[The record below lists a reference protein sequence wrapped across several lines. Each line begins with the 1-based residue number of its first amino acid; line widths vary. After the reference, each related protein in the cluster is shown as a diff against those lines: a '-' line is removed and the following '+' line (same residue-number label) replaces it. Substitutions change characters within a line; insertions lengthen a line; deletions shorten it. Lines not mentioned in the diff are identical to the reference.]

1 MIPLLTVR
9 IFRGNSRLYFDKTLM
24 EIVLM
29 ASLPG
34 ASPPSTLEKHPLAY
48 APRLLRPFALALS
61 LAYFQYYTPSARRR
75 SPAGSRLDRLARW
88 HALAPAPATLP
99 LRRRRALALQL
110 ALLHA
115 ARLLDLTAAIWR
127 PSPLA
132 GDWLR
137 APAARQIRQVR
148 QAVADG
154 EPGTTGDRLGAVA
167 RALDLGEAITPDVA
181 AWAVQF
187 LDRLIDQTP
196 AASIPAA
203 LTLAP
208 DCCRLRLHETT
219 PPALLFDLV
228 QVGEWQP
235 FERDGGELILTPRS
249 VARAARRGY
258 TAQPAARLVETAA
271 ARPPDSELRR
281 RLNDWA
287 ARGRSHRLSPAY
299 LLETDRDDQLAAIL
313 AQRRF
318 RPHILRVLS
327 PRCAAVRPAIAP
339 ALDKW
344 LAGRGFYLSDEAGVN
359 RPTAKGQAIGGEE
372 EHLSLVARSSSLA
385 YEWFALRVL
394 VGLGDLAPLPVP
406 PPHEALAAT
415 AATLDLRELGELEAL
430 ATRYL
435 DQWRTALRGRDAFLP
450 ASGPPDPPLLD
461 AVRDA
466 LRHER
471 TLVIEYRPPWN
482 DDLHV
487 PGGELQGGS
496 ETRADGGER
505 ATPCPP
511 ALDAER
517 YLTRVR
523 PLWLEQRG
531 DLYYLHTYCYRAE
544 AERTF
549 RLDRVTHYE

>member
-219 PPALLFDLV
+219 PRLCF
-228 QVGEWQP
+228 
-235 FERDGGELILTPRS
+235 LIS
-249 VARAARRGY
+249 
-258 TAQPAARLVETAA
+258 
-271 ARPPDSELRR
+271 
-281 RLNDWA
+281 
-287 ARGRSHRLSPAY
+287 
-299 LLETDRDDQLAAIL
+299 
-313 AQRRF
+313 F
-318 RPHILRVLS
+318 R
-327 PRCAAVRPAIAP
+327 
-339 ALDKW
+339 W
-344 LAGRGFYLSDEAGVN
+344 
-359 RPTAKGQAIGGEE
+359 
-372 EHLSLVARSSSLA
+372 
-385 YEWFALRVL
+385 
-394 VGLGDLAPLPVP
+394 
-406 PPHEALAAT
+406 
-415 AATLDLRELGELEAL
+415 
-430 ATRYL
+430 
-435 DQWRTALRGRDAFLP
+435 
-450 ASGPPDPPLLD
+450 ASGSPS
-461 AVRDA
+461 
-466 LRHER
+466 
-471 TLVIEYRPPWN
+471 N
-482 DDLHV
+482 
-487 PGGELQGGS
+487 
-496 ETRADGGER
+496 
-505 ATPCPP
+505 ATV
-511 ALDAER
+511 AS
-517 YLTRVR
+517 
-523 PLWLEQRG
+523 
-531 DLYYLHTYCYRAE
+531 
-544 AERTF
+544 
-549 RLDRVTHYE
+549 